1 MGSVIPFLRGAPF
14 PPETV
19 RAMSDAYDEVVLVV
33 HGRAGEEASQ
43 GLDDE
48 VVARRIIELA
58 ERGITRKE
66 QLRDILLAEL
76 DAGSRN
82 H

>member
-33 HGRAGEEASQ
+33 HGRAAEEASQ
-43 GLDDE
+43 GPENE

-76 DAGSRN
+76 DAGSGN

>member
-19 RAMSDAYDEVVLVV
+19 RAMSDAYDEVVSVI
-33 HGRAGEEASQ
+33 HGRAGEEATR
-43 GLDDE
+43 GLEDE
-48 VVARRIIELA
+48 AVARRIIELA

-66 QLRDILLAEL
+66 QLRDTLLAEL
-76 DAGSRN
+76 DAGAWN